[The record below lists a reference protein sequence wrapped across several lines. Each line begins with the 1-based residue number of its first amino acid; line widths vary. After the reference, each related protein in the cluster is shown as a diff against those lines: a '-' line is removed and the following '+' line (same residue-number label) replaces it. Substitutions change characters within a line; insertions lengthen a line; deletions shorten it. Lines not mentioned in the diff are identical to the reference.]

1 MLKRSLLLALGIGAV
16 VAMCWSDSAVA
27 KLSANG
33 LRLSNGVNLP
43 NGVNLGNG
51 IEISTTA
58 LQAVRLVMPDGT
70 EVNFR

>member
-1 MLKRSLLLALGIGAV
+1 MLKRSLLLTLGIGALA
-16 VAMCWSDSAVA
+16 AMCWSDAAVA

-33 LRLSNGVNLP
+33 ISLGNGINLP
-43 NGVNLGNG
+43 NG

-58 LQAVRLVMPDGT
+58 LQAVRLAMPDGT